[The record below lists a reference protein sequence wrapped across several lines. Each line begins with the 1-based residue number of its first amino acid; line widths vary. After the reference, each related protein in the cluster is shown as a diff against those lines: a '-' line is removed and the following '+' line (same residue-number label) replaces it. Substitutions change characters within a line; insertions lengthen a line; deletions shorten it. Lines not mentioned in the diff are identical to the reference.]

1 MNEKIEKFQNVSGQ
15 HMFTALIATIIF
27 QLCAFIVQFFLGESS
42 FYLVLLLGV
51 LPTVVYVFCKD
62 KATDSH
68 INIGNILIKVSLF
81 LFVTMLTNHAFISLV
96 NTVGAEKGGFESL
109 RLLTML
115 FLVVMAIVVFK
126 NPKVEEA
133 FRNMREESFFD
144 KLLQAKGS
152 EQKMKPGD
160 IRMGVNKDTKKPVI
174 WNFKDRF
181 LHMLIL
187 GPTGSGKTS
196 QTIIPFINQDIQNME
211 GGITVIEPKGDLAEK
226 VYSMAEHYGRKAVY
240 FNPILPNC
248 PYFNPLFGKESDVIE
263 NMSTTF
269 KMLSADS
276 PQFFLD
282 MNDTLIRNSLK
293 VLKRLYGNKANLIEF
308 SRLVQNS
315 GGLGR
320 KMIQQFSRL
329 PAETPDIAKE
339 NADIAAWFLSDY
351 FAERSKTYEHCS
363 GLRSQISKIISNPHL
378 RRVLNPPN
386 GENDIDFDKHL
397 EEGTVITISTAQGE
411 LQDLGKFLGYFVI
424 LQFQSAVFRRPGT
437 ENTRRAHFLYIDEFQ
452 TYANAGFA
460 NMLTQG
466 RSYRVASHLATQNR
480 ALIGMNAGKDAKTF
494 IELVSTN
501 ARNVVIYPGAN
512 AIDADYYSK
521 QFGQVMKSTTQIG
534 ITRQKFNPLKGI
546 KPMNYDSESI
556 REVEKLEFRFTP
568 TDIIYRPFG
577 EITYCLIENNSVGE
591 PGVANIEYIPR
602 ELNEKLDEMVEEYK
616 KEAFSMHDNPQSQL
630 EMKVEQAPESVV
642 PQEVVVKKVSMKS
655 DKDTLKMRENA
666 VIKAPVSM
674 ERDVGSDVDKELAYM
689 EKEGKSEQHLEK
701 ENTDYAS
708 IGAEE
713 QEDNRDHLKRDVLDD
728 AMEVET
734 INDVFDIIE
743 EDDLI

>member
-1 MNEKIEKFQNVSGQ
+1 MNEKFHKFQEVSGQ
-15 HMFTALIATIIF
+15 YMFIALIIAMVIQVNLF
-27 QLCAFIVQFFLGESS
+27 LVQYILGASS
-42 FYLVLLLGV
+42 FYLVLLVGF
-51 LPTVVYVFCKD
+51 LPPLIYIFCKD
-62 KATDSH
+62 KSEEKH
-68 INIGNILIKVSLF
+68 IQIGNLLVKISLF
-81 LFVTMLTNHAFISLV
+81 IFVAMLINHVFISLV
-96 NTVGAEKGGFESL
+96 NVVGTDSVGAGAFIKL
-109 RLLTML
+109 RFLTMI
-115 FLVVMAIVVFK
+115 FLIISAVVVYR
-126 NPKVEEA
+126 NPKVKEVFE
-133 FRNMREESFFD
+133 NMKTESIFD
-144 KLLQAKGS
+144 KIFADRGAAS
-152 EQKMKPGD
+152 ELKPGD
-160 IRMGVNKDTKKPVI
+160 IRMGVNKETKKPVI
-174 WNFKDRF
+174 WRYKDRF

-196 QTIIPFINQDIQNME
+196 QTIIPFVNQDMQNIE
-211 GGITVIEPKGDLAEK
+211 CGITVIEPKGDLAEK
-226 VYSMAEHYGRKAVY
+226 VYAMAEHYGRKAVY

-248 PYFNPLFGKESDVIE
+248 PYFNPLFGKEADVVE

-308 SRLVQNS
+308 SRLIQNS

-320 KMIQQFSRL
+320 KMVQQFSRL
-329 PAETPDIAKE
+329 PADTPEIAKE

-363 GLRSQISKIISNPHL
+363 GLRSQVSKIISNYHL

-386 GENDIDFDKHL
+386 GENDVDFDKHL
-397 EEGTVITISTAQGE
+397 EEGGVITISTAQGE
-411 LQDLGKFLGYFVI
+411 LQDLGKFLGYFII
-424 LQFQSAVFRRPGT
+424 LQFQSAVFKRPGN

-494 IELVSTN
+494 VELVSTN
-501 ARNVVIYPGAN
+501 ARNIIIYPGAN

-521 QFGQVMKSTTQIG
+521 QFGQIMKVTRQVG

-546 KPMNYDSESI
+546 KPMSYDSESI
-556 REVEKLEFRFTP
+556 RDVEALEFRFTP

-591 PGVANIEYIPR
+591 PGVATIEYIPK
-602 ELNEKLDEMVEEYK
+602 ELNDKLDEMVDEYK
-616 KEAFSMHDNPQSQL
+616 EEAFSLVEHEKPQSEL
-630 EMKVEQAPESVV
+630 EMQIENAPESVV
-642 PQEVVVKKVSMKS
+642 PQEVVVKKKS
-655 DKDTLKMRENA
+655 ANKVDTLKMRDNHVEDDTNKDKRVA
-666 VIKAPVSM
+666 YA
-674 ERDVGSDVDKELAYM
+674 GSAEPYDEEDGDDLIGGDSAY
-689 EKEGKSEQHLEK
+689 
-701 ENTDYAS
+701 
-708 IGAEE
+708 
-713 QEDNRDHLKRDVLDD
+713 DNRAYDKSDVLDD
-728 AMEVET
+728 AIHQET
-734 INDVFDIIE
+734 VNDVFGMIE